1 MTTQHD
7 ERAELIRKLNF
18 AADNNLMLPSAYA
31 EAFRKAAALLAADA
45 QAGGE
50 AVALHEKVKWG
61 AQTYG
66 PLLRAAID
74 LLAAVDARH
83 EETGTLK
90 YTIPYGAVNALRDA
104 INTHPQPQAVAQ
116 GCAGCGKTS
125 TSDSMWALYC
135 LDCTQ
140 KHGIGAMP
148 WIELVHELCPEGIED
163 LCDECGGEDSKCHAG
178 CTYRKA
184 RAMLSASPA
193 APAAAQDIDW
203 LPHDDRLRFVQR
215 VLESDAPKADRNS
228 AAKMVR
234 DMRLSIRPAAAQVAQ
249 PLTEEQMYKVEEQA
263 RIKCAR
269 ANSGPGGQTVSYWD
283 SLTPWLIRE
292 VEAAHGFGKDT
303 S

>member
-1 MTTQHD
+1 MTTQQD
-7 ERAELIRKLNF
+7 ERAELIRVLKDE
-18 AADNNLMLPSAYA
+18 AQYA
-31 EAFRKAAALLAADA
+31 SHPRAREAMMKAAALLQADA
-45 QAGGE
+45 KGGE

-104 INTHPQPQAVAQ
+104 LTAHPQQQADAQ
-116 GCAGCGKTS
+116 GCAGCGKTI

-135 LDCTQ
+135 LDCVQ

-193 APAAAQDIDW
+193 AP
-203 LPHDDRLRFVQR
+203 V
-215 VLESDAPKADRNS
+215 
-228 AAKMVR
+228 AAKPDVFKAMQIDAV
-234 DMRLSIRPAAAQVAQ
+234 PAF
-249 PLTEEQMYKVEEQA
+249 PKVQ
-263 RIKCAR
+263 K
-269 ANSGPGGQTVSYWD
+269 
-283 SLTPWLIRE
+283 
-292 VEAAHGFGKDT
+292 
-303 S
+303 